1 MIKLIIDKLAR
12 ITKNRKKLEEILE
25 VKITNRGK
33 EIYLEGA
40 AENEFVAEKVVQ
52 ALDFGFPYA
61 VAIEIKTDDLMFEI
75 LNIKEHTKQKNL
87 ERVRGRIIGTKGK
100 TLKTLSDLTNC
111 YLELKEN
118 ELGIIGEPE
127 LIKTAQD
134 AIISLIQGSK
144 QGNVYAY
151 LEKHQPKPLI
161 DLGLREKKTKRIN
174 FK

>member
-1 MIKLIIDKLAR
+1 MIKLIIDKLPR

-33 EIYLEGA
+33 EIYIEGK
-40 AENEFVAEKVVQ
+40 AENEFIAEKVIQ

-61 VAIEIKTDDLMFEI
+61 VATEIKTEDLMFEI

-151 LEKHQPKPLI
+151 LEKHQPAPLV
-161 DLGLREKKTKRIN
+161 DLGLKNKKNKL
-174 FK
+174 